1 MILSP
6 LHCET
11 QATWENPFFTVLI
24 IKLRMFGGYIFVIE
38 TSTGAKTQAS
48 VFALYDVYHTLIES
62 RG

>member
-38 TSTGAKTQAS
+38 TSTGAKTQAL
-48 VFALYDVYHTLIES
+48 VFALYDFS
-62 RG
+62 N